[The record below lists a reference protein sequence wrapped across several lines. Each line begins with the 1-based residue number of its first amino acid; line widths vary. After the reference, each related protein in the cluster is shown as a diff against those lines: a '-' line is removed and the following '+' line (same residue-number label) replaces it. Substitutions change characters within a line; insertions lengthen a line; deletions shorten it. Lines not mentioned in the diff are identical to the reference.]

1 MTVRL
6 MSSPTKKKIRITLVE
21 VVAGVLVVVLA
32 GVSIYLVVNYNQAQ
46 ARDDQRE
53 ADLAQ
58 IKQALEA
65 YRIDRGSFPKRDSGA
80 RLEEDLGLEDELRE
94 YLPGGIPRDPLY
106 PQSYFLGG
114 AIETYTYFYKT
125 KDNGS
130 EYRVFAPRESGE
142 GNFISIHSEDGHD
155 IVWTGSRPQEVV
167 IQNCD
172 HPFVSSDPSQ
182 IQVSIAQNIRTAGQ
196 AANHISIKE
205 DGHQASVFGELG
217 VIDLL
222 TANEVRLDINQSE
235 PGEKVLGF
243 FSQSSFLSSGED
255 RARAIDEDDEY
266 VYIGLDTSPA
276 KIIRIDRGDFS
287 RAETKTLAAGED
299 KIASLVNDDNYIYVG
314 LKTTPGK
321 IVRLSKSDFVTTRTI
336 VLDSGQNIIGSLTQ
350 DEDYIYIGLETRP
363 ARIIRLDKSNFT
375 TIVLP
380 LQASENRVISLVND
394 RENVYAVLDTSP
406 TQIVKVNKQ
415 NQSLARGS
423 LTVGE
428 DSAYG
433 MTQDESF
440 LYLFLST
447 RPARMVRVSKQDFT
461 AVAKIIPAPGRGIS
475 QDQNF
480 IYLVSDT
487 SPAQVTRIDKET
499 LLMTTVSLAP
509 GDHPAYDLV
518 GQGQYLFLAFDTEP
532 AKIIQL
538 NKAIFDDQDL
548 ERHRLLKEF
557 IASADNP
564 VRIINDRDYLY
575 IGLSASPSIIA
586 RADKKDFSS
595 VFYKT
600 LPKGF
605 DALTDLTQDEQYL
618 YGTFST
624 RPGYVAK
631 IDKSDFSVTSNS
643 FPNYGYQAA
652 KIIADQN
659 YLYVG
664 YSHRPGGVLK
674 IDKSDLSEVGAT
686 DFSRSFDNISSLIQD
701 ENYLYVS
708 LDTQPARILRINKAD
723 LNSVETKELETGRA
737 KVADLAQDEKFIY
750 AGLVGQPGTI
760 VRIDKRDFSNT
771 LVKTLF
777 VNEDNPASL
786 LELDESVYICLGTSP
801 AKLVRLDK
809 DSFSTTTTKT
819 LAAGENV
826 CQSMTVDQNYFYLL
840 LKTKPAQI
848 VRVLDLDLVP
858 DVQEADTFEMHSF
871 DVSNLSAEQRSKGRY
886 DKIIFN
892 SYRHSSQFS
901 FYLDNIRYSR

>member
-1 MTVRL
+1 

-21 VVAGVLVVVLA
+21 VVAGVLVVILA
-32 GVSIYLVVNYNQAQ
+32 GVSIYLVVNYNQAL
-46 ARDDQRE
+46 ARDAQRE

-58 IKQALEA
+58 IRQALEA
-65 YRIDRGSFPKRDSGA
+65 YRVDRGSFPKRDSGA

-106 PQSYFLGG
+106 PQTYFLGG
-114 AIETYTYFYKT
+114 AMETYTYFYKT

-130 EYRVFAPRESGE
+130 EYRVFASRETGE

-155 IVWTGSRPQEVV
+155 IAWTGSRPQEVV

-172 HPFVSSDPSQ
+172 HPFISSDSNQ
-182 IQVSIAQNIRTAGQ
+182 IQVSISQNIRTAGQ
-196 AANHISIKE
+196 AANYISIKG

-222 TANEVRLDINQSE
+222 TANEIRLDINQSE

-287 RAETKTLAAGED
+287 RAETKTLAVGED

-336 VLDSGQNIIGSLTQ
+336 ALDSGQNIVSSLTQ
-350 DEDYIYIGLETRP
+350 DEDYLYIGLGTGS
-363 ARIIRLDKSNFT
+363 AQIIRLDKSNLT
-375 TIVLP
+375 TSVLS
-380 LQASENRVISLVND
+380 LQASANRVISLIND
-394 RENVYAVLDTSP
+394 SENVYAVLDTSP

-433 MTQDESF
+433 VTQDESF

-461 AVAKIIPAPGRGIS
+461 AVAKIIPATGRGIS

-518 GQGQYLFLAFDTEP
+518 GQGQHLFLAFDTEP
-532 AKIIQL
+532 AKIIRL
-538 NKAIFDDQDL
+538 NKAIFDDSDL
-548 ERHRLLKEF
+548 ERYRLLKEF

-605 DALTDLTQDEQYL
+605 DALADLTQDEQYL
-618 YGTFST
+618 YGTFSA

-631 IDKSDFSVTSNS
+631 IDKSDFSVISNS
-643 FPNYGYQAA
+643 FQGYQVA

-686 DFSRSFDNISSLIQD
+686 DFPRNIDSIGSLTQD

-708 LDTQPARILRINKAD
+708 LDTQPIRILRINKED
-723 LNSVETKELETGRA
+723 LNSVETKELETGGA
-737 KVADLAQDEKFIY
+737 KVVDLAQDEKFIY
-750 AGLVGQPGTI
+750 AGLVGRPGTI

-777 VNEDNPASL
+777 VNEDSPASL

-809 DSFSTTTTKT
+809 DSFATTTTKT
-819 LAAGENV
+819 LAAGEDV

-892 SYRHSSQFS
+892 SYHHSSQFS